1 MKDLAVQIQE
11 ISKVYSSN
19 NVKAVDSLDL
29 EIFRGEIFGLL
40 GPNGAGKT
48 TLIRMIVGLL
58 KSSSGHILFDGEE
71 LSVNSSK
78 WKHHIGYV
86 PQETA
91 FWKNLTVYENL
102 NVIGT
107 TYNIPNKELK
117 EKINH
122 LLEGL
127 YLIDHKKKLAS
138 KLSGGM
144 QRRLNLA
151 MGMVHDPQIL
161 LLDEVFVGLDPQ
173 TRNYLYDYLR
183 NFASKENKTIIITSH
198 LMEIVDA
205 LSDRV
210 GILDQGKMMAVD
222 TPEHL
227 KNTHGKGDILEL
239 EIDKEFTDDLVSK
252 VVKSENICFD
262 VSIEAAINSSRSP
275 FLFKSISFNFST
287 QYQLGPLNLTTPNIL
302 SGQFRDIEDV
312 FIGNPINLLNYN
324 ISTGIYTFTFNTSH
338 YNLIGGNYYDIRII
352 ARSSGHTLPEALII
366 PFQVKLLSVEVEV

>member
-1 MKDLAVQIQE
+1 MTETAISVQDLTKI
-11 ISKVYSSN
+11 YSSN

-29 EIFRGEIFGLL
+29 DIFKGEIFGLL

-48 TLIRMIVGLL
+48 TLIRMLVGLL
-58 KSSSGHILFDGEE
+58 KSTSGHILYNGEE
-71 LSVNSSK
+71 LNVNSSHL
-78 WKHHIGYV
+78 KHIIGYV

-117 EKINH
+117 ERINH

-127 YLIDHKKKLAS
+127 YLTEYKKKLAS

-144 QRRLNLA
+144 KRRLNLA

-183 NFASKENKTIIITSH
+183 DFASKEHKTIIITSH

-210 GILDQGKMMAVD
+210 GILDLGKMLAID
-222 TPEHL
+222 TPENL

-239 EIDKEFTDDLVSK
+239 EIDKEFTDELVAKVTKSAKDLAVEKKDNNLIIKTLNAISK
-252 VVKSENICFD
+252 IPEILNTIEKEGFIVQDVK
-262 VSIEAAINSSRSP
+262 
-275 FLFKSISFNFST
+275 
-287 QYQLGPLNLTTPNIL
+287 LTKQSLET
-302 SGQFRDIEDV
+302 V
-312 FIGNPINLLNYN
+312 FISL
-324 ISTGIYTFTFNTSH
+324 TGKE
-338 YNLIGGNYYDIRII
+338 LR
-352 ARSSGHTLPEALII
+352 
-366 PFQVKLLSVEVEV
+366 V

>member
-1 MKDLAVQIQE
+1 MVKFKAKILLKEKFKKSSLQTVAMKNLAIQIQN
-11 ISKVYSSN
+11 ITKLYSSN
-19 NVKAVDSLDL
+19 NIKAVDKLDL
-29 EIFRGEIFGLL
+29 DIYRGEIFGLL

-48 TLIRMIVGLL
+48 TLIRIIVGLL
-58 KSSSGHILFDGEE
+58 KSTSGHILFDGEE
-71 LSVNSSK
+71 LNINSVK

-117 EKINH
+117 ERINH
-122 LLEGL
+122 ILEGL
-127 YLIDHKKKLAS
+127 YLVEHKKKLAS

-183 NFASKENKTIIITSH
+183 DFASKENKTIIITSH

-210 GILDQGKMMAVD
+210 GILDLGKMLAVD
-222 TPEHL
+222 TPENL
-227 KNTHGKGDILEL
+227 KNTHGKGDILEI
-239 EIDKEFTDDLVSK
+239 EIDKEFDENLISK
-252 VVKSENICFD
+252 VEKSAKDLAVEKYEQYITVKTLN
-262 VSIEAAINSSRSP
+262 AIAKIP
-275 FLFKSISFNFST
+275 EI
-287 QYQLGPLNLTTPNIL
+287 LNV
-302 SGQFRDIEDV
+302 IEDEGFTAVDVKLTKQSLETV
-312 FIGNPINLLNYN
+312 FISL
-324 ISTGIYTFTFNTSH
+324 TGKE
-338 YNLIGGNYYDIRII
+338 LRGD
-352 ARSSGHTLPEALII
+352 
-366 PFQVKLLSVEVEV
+366 

>member
-1 MKDLAVQIQE
+1 MTEKAIQIQD
-11 ISKVYSSN
+11 ITKIYSSN
-19 NVKAVDSLDL
+19 KVKAVDSLDL
-29 EIFRGEIFGLL
+29 DIYKGEIFGLL

-48 TLIRMIVGLL
+48 TLIRVIVGLL

-71 LSVNSSK
+71 LNINSAK

-102 NVIGT
+102 NLIGT

-117 EKINH
+117 ERINH

-127 YLIDHKKKLAS
+127 FLVEHKKKLAS

-151 MGMVHDPQIL
+151 MGMVHDPHIL

-210 GILDQGKMMAVD
+210 GILDLGKMLAVD
-222 TPEHL
+222 TPDNL

-239 EIDKEFTDDLVSK
+239 EIDKEFNEDLVTK
-252 VVKSENICFD
+252 VEKSEKDLVVEKKDQIMIVKTLN
-262 VSIEAAINSSRSP
+262 AISKIP
-275 FLFKSISFNFST
+275 EI
-287 QYQLGPLNLTTPNIL
+287 LNA
-302 SGQFRDIEDV
+302 IEDEGFTVLDVKITKQSLETV
-312 FIGNPINLLNYN
+312 FISL
-324 ISTGIYTFTFNTSH
+324 TGKE
-338 YNLIGGNYYDIRII
+338 LRGD
-352 ARSSGHTLPEALII
+352 
-366 PFQVKLLSVEVEV
+366 

>member
-1 MKDLAVQIQE
+1 MSEIAIKIQDLT
-11 ISKVYSSN
+11 KVYKTN
-19 NVKAVDSLDL
+19 RVKAVDSLDL
-29 EIFRGEIFGLL
+29 EINKGEIFGLL

-48 TLIRMIVGLL
+48 TLIRVIVGLL

-71 LSVNSSK
+71 LNINSAK

-102 NVIGT
+102 NLIGT

-117 EKINH
+117 ERINH

-127 YLIDHKKKLAS
+127 YLVDHKKKLAS

-151 MGMVHDPQIL
+151 MGMVHNPQIL

-210 GILDQGKMMAVD
+210 GILDLGKMLAVD
-222 TPEHL
+222 TPENL

-239 EIDKEFTDDLVSK
+239 EINKEFNEDLATKVEKSEKDLVVEKKDQIMIVKTLNAISK
-252 VVKSENICFD
+252 IPEILN
-262 VSIEAAINSSRSP
+262 SIENEGFTVLDVRITKQS
-275 FLFKSISFNFST
+275 LET
-287 QYQLGPLNLTTPNIL
+287 
-302 SGQFRDIEDV
+302 V
-312 FIGNPINLLNYN
+312 FISL
-324 ISTGIYTFTFNTSH
+324 TGKE
-338 YNLIGGNYYDIRII
+338 LRGD
-352 ARSSGHTLPEALII
+352 
-366 PFQVKLLSVEVEV
+366 

>member
-1 MKDLAVQIQE
+1 MTETAISVQDLTKI
-11 ISKVYSSN
+11 YSSN

-29 EIFRGEIFGLL
+29 DIFKGEIFGLL

-48 TLIRMIVGLL
+48 TLIRMLVGLL
-58 KSSSGHILFDGEE
+58 KSTSGHILYNGEE
-71 LSVNSSK
+71 LNVNSSHL
-78 WKHHIGYV
+78 KHIIGYV

-117 EKINH
+117 ERINH

-127 YLIDHKKKLAS
+127 YLTEHKKKLAS

-144 QRRLNLA
+144 KRRLNLA

-183 NFASKENKTIIITSH
+183 DFASKEHKTIIITSH

-210 GILDQGKMMAVD
+210 GILDLGKMLAID
-222 TPEHL
+222 TPENL

-239 EIDKEFTDDLVSK
+239 EVDKEFTDELVAKVTKSAKDLAVEKKDNDLIIKTLNAISK
-252 VVKSENICFD
+252 IPEILNTIEKEGFIVQDVK
-262 VSIEAAINSSRSP
+262 
-275 FLFKSISFNFST
+275 
-287 QYQLGPLNLTTPNIL
+287 LTKQSLET
-302 SGQFRDIEDV
+302 V
-312 FIGNPINLLNYN
+312 FISL
-324 ISTGIYTFTFNTSH
+324 TGKE
-338 YNLIGGNYYDIRII
+338 LR
-352 ARSSGHTLPEALII
+352 
-366 PFQVKLLSVEVEV
+366 V

>member
-1 MKDLAVQIQE
+1 MTEKAIQIQD
-11 ISKVYSSN
+11 ITKIYSSN
-19 NVKAVDSLDL
+19 KVKAVDSLDL
-29 EIFRGEIFGLL
+29 DIYKGEIFGLL

-48 TLIRMIVGLL
+48 TLIRVIVGLL

-71 LSVNSSK
+71 LNINSAK

-102 NVIGT
+102 NLIGT

-117 EKINH
+117 ERINH

-127 YLIDHKKKLAS
+127 FLVEHKKKLAS

-151 MGMVHDPQIL
+151 MGMVHDPHIL

-183 NFASKENKTIIITSH
+183 DFASKENKTIIITSH

-210 GILDQGKMMAVD
+210 GILDLGKMLAVD
-222 TPEHL
+222 TPDNL

-239 EIDKEFTDDLVSK
+239 EIDKEFNEDLVTK
-252 VVKSENICFD
+252 VEKSEKDLVVEKKDQIMIVKTLN
-262 VSIEAAINSSRSP
+262 AISKIP
-275 FLFKSISFNFST
+275 EI
-287 QYQLGPLNLTTPNIL
+287 LNA
-302 SGQFRDIEDV
+302 IEDEGFTVLDVKITKQSLETV
-312 FIGNPINLLNYN
+312 FISL
-324 ISTGIYTFTFNTSH
+324 TGKE
-338 YNLIGGNYYDIRII
+338 LRGD
-352 ARSSGHTLPEALII
+352 
-366 PFQVKLLSVEVEV
+366 

>member
-1 MKDLAVQIQE
+1 MSEIAIKIQDLTKIYKTD
-11 ISKVYSSN
+11 S
-19 NVKAVDSLDL
+19 VKAVDSLDL
-29 EIFRGEIFGLL
+29 EINKGEIFGLL

-48 TLIRMIVGLL
+48 TLIRVIVGLL

-71 LSVNSSK
+71 LNINSAK

-102 NVIGT
+102 NLIGT

-117 EKINH
+117 ERINH

-127 YLIDHKKKLAS
+127 YLVDHKKKLAS

-173 TRNYLYDYLR
+173 TRNYLYNYLR
-183 NFASKENKTIIITSH
+183 DFASKENKTIIITSH

-210 GILDQGKMMAVD
+210 GILDLGKMLAVD
-222 TPEHL
+222 TPDNL

-239 EIDKEFTDDLVSK
+239 EIDKDFNEDLVTK
-252 VVKSENICFD
+252 VEKSEKDLVVEKKDQYIIVKTLNAISKIPEILN
-262 VSIEAAINSSRSP
+262 SIEEEGFTVLDVKITKQS
-275 FLFKSISFNFST
+275 LET
-287 QYQLGPLNLTTPNIL
+287 
-302 SGQFRDIEDV
+302 V
-312 FIGNPINLLNYN
+312 FISL
-324 ISTGIYTFTFNTSH
+324 TGKE
-338 YNLIGGNYYDIRII
+338 LRGD
-352 ARSSGHTLPEALII
+352 
-366 PFQVKLLSVEVEV
+366 

>member
-1 MKDLAVQIQE
+1 MSEIAIKIQDLTKIY
-11 ISKVYSSN
+11 KTN
-19 NVKAVDSLDL
+19 RVKAVDSLDL
-29 EIFRGEIFGLL
+29 EINKGEIFGLL

-48 TLIRMIVGLL
+48 TLIRVIVGLL

-71 LSVNSSK
+71 LNINSAK

-102 NVIGT
+102 NLIGT

-117 EKINH
+117 ERINH

-127 YLIDHKKKLAS
+127 YLVDHKKKLAS

-210 GILDQGKMMAVD
+210 GILDLGKMLAVD
-222 TPEHL
+222 TPENL

-239 EIDKEFTDDLVSK
+239 EINKEFNEDLVTK
-252 VVKSENICFD
+252 VEKSEKDLVVEKKDQIILVKTLNAISKIPEILN
-262 VSIEAAINSSRSP
+262 SIEDEGFTVLDVRITKQS
-275 FLFKSISFNFST
+275 LET
-287 QYQLGPLNLTTPNIL
+287 
-302 SGQFRDIEDV
+302 V
-312 FIGNPINLLNYN
+312 FISL
-324 ISTGIYTFTFNTSH
+324 TGKE
-338 YNLIGGNYYDIRII
+338 LRGD
-352 ARSSGHTLPEALII
+352 
-366 PFQVKLLSVEVEV
+366 

>member
-1 MKDLAVQIQE
+1 MSEIAIQIQDLT
-11 ISKVYSSN
+11 KVYKTN
-19 NVKAVDSLDL
+19 RVKAVDSLDL
-29 EIFRGEIFGLL
+29 EINKGEIFGLL

-48 TLIRMIVGLL
+48 TLIRIIVGLL

-71 LSVNSSK
+71 LNINSAK

-102 NVIGT
+102 NLIGT

-117 EKINH
+117 ERINH

-127 YLIDHKKKLAS
+127 YLVDHKKKLAS

-151 MGMVHDPQIL
+151 MGMVHNPQIL

-183 NFASKENKTIIITSH
+183 DFASKENKTIIITSH
-198 LMEIVDA
+198 LMEIVDT

-210 GILDQGKMMAVD
+210 GILDLGKMLAVD
-222 TPEHL
+222 TPENL

-239 EIDKEFTDDLVSK
+239 EINKEFNEDLVTK
-252 VVKSENICFD
+252 VEKSEKDLVVEKKDQIILVKTLNAISKIPEILN
-262 VSIEAAINSSRSP
+262 SIENEGFTVLDVKITKQS
-275 FLFKSISFNFST
+275 LET
-287 QYQLGPLNLTTPNIL
+287 
-302 SGQFRDIEDV
+302 V
-312 FIGNPINLLNYN
+312 FISL
-324 ISTGIYTFTFNTSH
+324 TGKE
-338 YNLIGGNYYDIRII
+338 LRGD
-352 ARSSGHTLPEALII
+352 
-366 PFQVKLLSVEVEV
+366 